1 MVWLGRF
8 WSEINGGGRRRVV
21 CLSPLGQGVAVQISG
36 TSCRLFFGHK
46 SGNADCVTRQ
56 YSTEPADAEDFTR
69 RFDRFYS
76 SFAPAYDVLVKLCP
90 VWKSWLAH
98 ALPHIRGPRVL
109 EVSCGTGYLLIQYAD
124 QVQASAIDINA
135 KMVEVTTKNLSQAG
149 LSADVR
155 QADVEA
161 LPYADETFDT
171 VLNTMSFSG
180 YPDGQTALAE
190 MSRVLRPGGRLVL
203 IDVGY
208 PDDENKV
215 GTLLTDLWRW
225 SGDLIRDIDTLLREA
240 GFDYRKQSIGGFGSV
255 HLHIATKPN

>member
-1 MVWLGRF
+1 MP
-8 WSEINGGGRRRVV
+8 E
-21 CLSPLGQGVAVQISG
+21 
-36 TSCRLFFGHK
+36 
-46 SGNADCVTRQ
+46 
-56 YSTEPADAEDFTR
+56 
-69 RFDRFYS
+69 
-76 SFAPAYDVLVKLCP
+76 
-90 VWKSWLAH
+90 
-98 ALPHIRGPRVL
+98 AL
-109 EVSCGTGYLLIQYAD
+109 
-124 QVQASAIDINA
+124 
-135 KMVEVTTKNLSQAG
+135 
-149 LSADVR
+149 R

-225 SGDLIRDIDTLLREA
+225 SGDLIRDMDTLLREA

-255 HLHIATKPN
+255 HLHIATKPK

>member
-1 MVWLGRF
+1 M
-8 WSEINGGGRRRVV
+8 
-21 CLSPLGQGVAVQISG
+21 GQGVAVQISG
-36 TSCRLFFGHK
+36 TSCGLFFGHK
-46 SGNADCVTRQ
+46 SSNPDCVTRQ
-56 YSTEPADAEDFTR
+56 YSTEPADPEDFTR

-76 SFAPAYDVLVKLCP
+76 LFAPAYDALVKLGP

-124 QVQASAIDINA
+124 QVQASAIDLNA

-149 LSADVR
+149 LSADVQR
-155 QADVEA
+155 ADVEA
-161 LPYADETFDT
+161 LPYGDETFDT
-171 VLNTMSFSG
+171 VINTMSFSG
-180 YPDGQTALAE
+180 YPDGRAALAE

-215 GTLLTDLWRW
+215 GTLLTELWRW
-225 SGDLIRDIDTLLREA
+225 TGDLIRDMDTLLREA
-240 GFDYRKQSIGGFGSV
+240 DFGYRKQSIGGFGSV
-255 HLHIATKPN
+255 HLYVATKPT